1 MSNKFTNNV
10 RARLYKQGYQGFTKD
25 DYTQAAI
32 AVNCDDL
39 DNPTKDQL
47 NQAVAYLKEKATSQ
61 LSVTDEP
68 VTETVLIGSEDTELE
83 LEQDNN
89 QLAVAQPDHQIVLTE
104 QQKQTLV
111 TEIAEGAGIELKAAD
126 VKQITVSIASTFASR
141 KELNEAIFNALVH
154 FAQEFKNQEV
164 AKIRRKA
171 DEIRRTLSEMDDV
184 AGSELTQIKQA
195 LEATALDY
203 KSQFADLALSFAGII
218 D

>member
-10 RARLYKQGYQGFTKD
+10 RTRLYKQGYQGFTKD
-25 DYTQAAI
+25 DYTEAAI
-32 AVNCDDL
+32 ASECDDL
-39 DNPTKDQL
+39 DNPSKDQL
-47 NQAVAYLKEKATSQ
+47 SQAVEYLREKAVGR
-61 LSVTDEP
+61 LSVIDEP
-68 VTETVLIGSEDTELE
+68 VEETFLASTED
-83 LEQDNN
+83 
-89 QLAVAQPDHQIVLTE
+89 AQPEPDKSQIVLSE
-104 QQKQTLV
+104 QQKQALV

-141 KELNEAIFNALVH
+141 KDLNEAIFNALVH
-154 FAQEFKNQEV
+154 FAKEFKNQEV

-171 DEIRRTLSEMDDV
+171 DEIRRTLAEMDDA

-195 LEATALDY
+195 MEATALDY

>member
-1 MSNKFTNNV
+1 MSDKFTNNV

-25 DYTQAAI
+25 DYTSAAI
-32 AVNCDDL
+32 AVECDDL

-47 NQAVAYLKEKATSQ
+47 SQAVDYLKVKSTSQ

-68 VTETVLIGSEDTELE
+68 VEETFLVGVEDAQPEVE
-83 LEQDNN
+83 SN
-89 QLAVAQPDHQIVLTE
+89 QLAVAEPENQIVLTDLE
-104 QQKQTLV
+104 KQALV
-111 TEIAEGAGIELKAAD
+111 ADIAQGAGIELKAAD

-154 FAQEFKNQEV
+154 FAREFKNQEV
-164 AKIRRKA
+164 SKIRRKA
-171 DEIRRTLSEMDDV
+171 DEIRQTLAEMDDV

-195 LEATALDY
+195 MEATALDY

>member
-10 RARLYKQGYQGFTKD
+10 RTRLYKQGYQGFTKD
-25 DYTQAAI
+25 DYTEAALT
-32 AVNCDDL
+32 VECDDL
-39 DNPTKDQL
+39 DNPSKDQL
-47 NQAVAYLKEKATSQ
+47 SQAVEYLREKAASR
-61 LSVTDEP
+61 LSVIDEP
-68 VTETVLIGSEDTELE
+68 VEETFLGSTEDVQPEPDKT
-83 LEQDNN
+83 
-89 QLAVAQPDHQIVLTE
+89 QLAVAESENQIVLSE
-104 QQKQTLV
+104 QQKQALV

-141 KELNEAIFNALVH
+141 KDLNEAIFNALVH
-154 FAQEFKNQEV
+154 FAKEFKNQEV

-171 DEIRRTLSEMDDV
+171 DEIRRTLAEMDDV

-195 LEATALDY
+195 MEATALDY

>member
-10 RARLYKQGYQGFTKD
+10 RTRLYKQGYQGFTKD
-25 DYTQAAI
+25 DYTQAAL
-32 AVNCDDL
+32 AVECDDL
-39 DNPTKDQL
+39 DNPTKEQL
-47 NQAVAYLKEKATSQ
+47 SQAVDYLREKAASR
-61 LSVTDEP
+61 LSVTDQP
-68 VTETVLIGSEDTELE
+68 VDEALLAEAEDAQVESESSHLE
-83 LEQDNN
+83 IAESEN
-89 QLAVAQPDHQIVLTE
+89 QIVLSE
-104 QQKQTLV
+104 QQKQALV

-154 FAQEFKNQEV
+154 FAREFKNQEV

-171 DEIRRTLSEMDDV
+171 DEIRRTLSEMDDA
-184 AGSELTQIKQA
+184 AGSELTQIRQA
-195 LEATALDY
+195 MEATAEDY

>member
-1 MSNKFTNNV
+1 MSDKFTNNV

-25 DYTQAAI
+25 DYTSAAI
-32 AVNCDDL
+32 AVECDDL
-39 DNPTKDQL
+39 DNPTKEQL
-47 NQAVAYLKEKATSQ
+47 SQAVDYLKVKSTSQ

-68 VTETVLIGSEDTELE
+68 VEETFLVGVEDAQPEVE
-83 LEQDNN
+83 SN
-89 QLAVAQPDHQIVLTE
+89 QLTVAEPENQIVLTDLE
-104 QQKQTLV
+104 KQALV
-111 TEIAEGAGIELKAAD
+111 ADIAQGAGIELKAAD

-154 FAQEFKNQEV
+154 FAREFKNQEV
-164 AKIRRKA
+164 SKIRRKA
-171 DEIRRTLSEMDDV
+171 DEIRQTLAEMDDV

-195 LEATALDY
+195 MEATALDY

>member
-10 RARLYKQGYQGFTKD
+10 RTRLYKQGYQGFTKD
-25 DYTQAAI
+25 DYTEAAI
-32 AVNCDDL
+32 ASECDDL
-39 DNPTKDQL
+39 DNPSKDQL
-47 NQAVAYLKEKATSQ
+47 SQAVEYLKEKAVGR
-61 LSVTDEP
+61 LSVIDEP
-68 VTETVLIGSEDTELE
+68 VEETFLTSTEDSQPEPDKT
-83 LEQDNN
+83 
-89 QLAVAQPDHQIVLTE
+89 QLAVAETENQIVLSE
-104 QQKQTLV
+104 QQKQALV

-141 KELNEAIFNALVH
+141 KDLNDAIFNALVH
-154 FAQEFKNQEV
+154 FAKEFKNQEV

-171 DEIRRTLSEMDDV
+171 DEIRRTLAEMDDA

-195 LEATALDY
+195 MEATALDY